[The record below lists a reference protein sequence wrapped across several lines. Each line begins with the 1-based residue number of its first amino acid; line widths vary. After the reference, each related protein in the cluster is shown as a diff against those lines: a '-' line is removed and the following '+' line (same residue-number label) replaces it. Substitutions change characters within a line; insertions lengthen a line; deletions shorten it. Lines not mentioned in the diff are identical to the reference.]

1 MASATSFRQIIGAP
15 PSTATPTDSTLVIID
30 AQNEYAEGKLAVSDV
45 ATSRKAI
52 ASLLQKYRSA
62 GGSIVH
68 VVHDTPAGAP
78 VFTPGTR
85 LSEEFEELAPKDGE
99 KVVRK
104 NFPGSFAGTDLQEHL
119 EGKGEQGKKIVL
131 TGYMAHVCVSTT
143 ARQAAQRGFDV
154 LVAEDAVGD
163 RDIPGVDAAQLT
175 KVALSEIGDAFG
187 TIVQSK
193 DIA

>member
-45 ATSRKAI
+45 ASSRKAI

-85 LSEEFEELAPKDGE
+85 LSEEFEELAPKNGE
-99 KVVRK
+99 KVVHK

>member
-45 ATSRKAI
+45 ESSRRAI

-99 KVVRK
+99 KIVHK

-131 TGYMAHVCVSTT
+131 TGYMVSLM
-143 ARQAAQRGFDV
+143 RRVVRGM
-154 LVAEDAVGD
+154 G
-163 RDIPGVDAAQLT
+163 G
-175 KVALSEIGDAFG
+175 
-187 TIVQSK
+187 
-193 DIA
+193 

>member
-1 MASATSFRQIIGAP
+1 MASAASFRQIIGAP
-15 PSTATPTDSTLVIID
+15 ASTASPADSTLVIID
-30 AQNEYAEGKLAVSDV
+30 AQNEYAEGRLAVPGV
-45 ATSRKAI
+45 AASRRAI
-52 ASLLQKYRSA
+52 AYLLWKYRGA
-62 GGSIVH
+62 GGSVVH
-68 VVHDTPAGAP
+68 VVHDTPEGAP

-85 LSEEFEELAPKDGE
+85 LADEFEELAPRDGE

-104 NFPGSFAGTDLQEHL
+104 RFPGSFAGTDLEAHL
-119 EGKGEQGKKIVL
+119 GALGERGKKVVL

-187 TIVQSK
+187 TVVQST